1 MNIFYQLKDLIILY
15 SNANIM
21 IIYFKFF
28 PLFYFILLFLSIFIF
43 FLLMTRGIWYIH
55 LVHCLVF
62 VCCILYQFSFSYFY
76 LVAVNVYYQYCQEY
90 IYIWKKNSIN
100 YIRVKLSWTSSM
112 IVLLLSPLPISI
124 GIFKKLGIC
133 YKIGSSYT
141 F

>member
-1 MNIFYQLKDLIILY
+1 MNIFYQLKDLIMLY

-28 PLFYFILLFLSIFIF
+28 LSFYFFIFLFF

-55 LVHCLVF
+55 LVDCLMF
-62 VCCILYQFSFSYFY
+62 VCCILYQFSFSYFH
-76 LVAVNVYYQYCQEY
+76 LFIVANVYYQYYQEYIY

-100 YIRVKLSWTSSM
+100 YIRAKLSWISSM
-112 IVLLLSPLPISI
+112 IVLTLSPLPIST
-124 GIFKKLGIC
+124 GISKKLGIC
-133 YKIGSSYT
+133 YKIGSSYI